1 MKKSKRFSLFGI
13 TDDGFD
19 LSVVPLGG
27 EPCGV
32 NGFLARNIVITDKD
46 AATTGIEDVPVRT
59 ISADALIRDIRTIR
73 AIVREHKEATG
84 RRIALIEGLLDRLGY
99 KVAPEE

>member
-1 MKKSKRFSLFGI
+1 MKKSNRFSLYGI

-19 LSVVPLGG
+19 LSVVPLGD
-27 EPCGV
+27 EARGV
-32 NGFLARNIVITDKD
+32 NGFLARDIVITDKD

-59 ISADALIRDIRTIR
+59 ISADDLIRDIRTIR

-84 RRIALIEGLLDRLGY
+84 RRIALIEGLLDRLSY
-99 KVAPEE
+99 KVAPED